1 MDLVMVKNPKQRQVK
16 TAPPVDEKSAP
27 RLPHERDESADSQS
41 IAPRKVMQQAAAD
54 IESGQVDTDLRN
66 GAGGVENV
74 VQARA
79 AKPADKK

>member
-1 MDLVMVKNPKQRQVK
+1 MVKNPKPRQVK
-16 TAPPVDEKSAP
+16 TAPPVDAKNIP
-27 RLPHERDESADSQS
+27 RLPHERDESADNQNR
-41 IAPRKVMQQAAAD
+41 APRKVMRQAAAD

-74 VQARA
+74 VQPHP